1 VRRSTEF
8 RRVML
13 FEFQNLTRERI
24 RSKGELSCMQDK
36 GGERAVEKNG
46 FFFLFSFI
54 NK

>member
-1 VRRSTEF
+1 
-8 RRVML
+8 MYA
-13 FEFQNLTRERI
+13 ERLQI
-24 RSKGELSCMQDK
+24 YEEIPKSLSYKDK